1 MTIDDAGS
9 LYLSG
14 QGRMRKIS
22 PAGVV
27 SMPALA
33 WGVPNL
39 TGLAYYK
46 GMLYKATRN
55 AILQTAVD

>member
-1 MTIDDAGS
+1 
-9 LYLSG
+9 
-14 QGRMRKIS
+14 MRKIS